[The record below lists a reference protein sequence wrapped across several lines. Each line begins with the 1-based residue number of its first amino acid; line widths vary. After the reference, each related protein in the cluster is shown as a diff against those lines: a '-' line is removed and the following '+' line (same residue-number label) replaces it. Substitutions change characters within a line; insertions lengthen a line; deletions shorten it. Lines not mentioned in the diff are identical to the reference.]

1 MFNFRSMPWRL
12 LGIVFLAITI
22 ASCASNPQTQTAMPT
37 IEAAP
42 SPQPTQTVTAIPSK
56 SPTPSP
62 ASAPTLISKPALV
75 VLAHNLPS
83 PDDLLLVPND
93 SIYISD
99 VQDQTIKEYMQNG
112 NLQMVISG
120 LSEPEGMVML
130 PDGSLIIAEQG
141 TNRLVRYDPTT
152 KALTLF
158 LALHNTTGQLGVD
171 GIAYDSKTQTIIVPD
186 SPNGTILRVSLDGK
200 TVSEITHG
208 FLRPTGAWI
217 EADGS
222 ILVVDENA
230 NSLSRIHPN
239 GIVEKLANLP
249 TPDDVIEDSDGNIF
263 VNTLGDGAIHLIAA
277 STNHDTTLINGLLDP
292 QGIIFGADGNLV
304 ITDAGHH
311 QLDRLIIH

>member
-1 MFNFRSMPWRL
+1 MFNFRNMRWRL
-12 LGIVFLAITI
+12 LGIVFLAIII
-22 ASCASNPQTQTAMPT
+22 ASCASNSKTQTAITT

-42 SPQPTQTVTAIPSK
+42 SSQPTQPVVVTPSK
-56 SPTPSP
+56 TPTQSPIL
-62 ASAPTLISKPALV
+62 APTLLPKLALG
-75 VLAHNLPS
+75 VLAQNLPS
-83 PDDLLLVPND
+83 PDDLLLAPNG

-99 VQDQTIKEYMQNG
+99 VQDQTIKEYTQDG
-112 NLQMVISG
+112 NLQTVISG
-120 LSEPEGMVML
+120 LSEPEGMVIL

-186 SPNGTILRVSLDGK
+186 SPNGTVLRVSLDGK
-200 TVSEITHG
+200 TVSEIAHG
-208 FLRPTGAWI
+208 FARPTGAWV

-222 ILVVDENA
+222 ILLVDENA

-239 GIVEKLANLP
+239 GIVEKLADLP
-249 TPDDVIEDSDGNIF
+249 TPDDVIEDSNGNIF
-263 VNTLGDGAIHLIAA
+263 VNTLGDGAIHFISANTNRDMVLVDGLI
-277 STNHDTTLINGLLDP
+277 DP
-292 QGIIFGADGNLV
+292 QGLIFDADGNLV

-311 QLDRLIIH
+311 QLDKLIIH